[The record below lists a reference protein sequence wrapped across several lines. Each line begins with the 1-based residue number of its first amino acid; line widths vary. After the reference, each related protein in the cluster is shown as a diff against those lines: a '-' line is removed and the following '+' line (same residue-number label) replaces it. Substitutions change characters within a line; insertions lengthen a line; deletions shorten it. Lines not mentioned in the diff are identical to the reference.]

1 MSKRKAEFDIPT
13 KEIKRP
19 KTSGSGT
26 LSAIKQPHVLRLQE
40 IDFHHWINMT
50 CKKVAKNG
58 PDLKKLAQ
66 KKSNWQKWWQ
76 KPEDHWSCI
85 AHLSAEDMLN

>member
-50 CKKVAKNG
+50 CEKVAKNG

-66 KKSNWQKWWQ
+66 KKIKLAKVVAKTRGPLVLYCSL
-76 KPEDHWSCI
+76 EC
-85 AHLSAEDMLN
+85 